1 MAFKQGNN
9 PLSRKTSPMRT
20 SPFRKEAS
28 VSMEDLKK
36 MSAKQDAES
45 KAQAL
50 KLPQI
55 EKPGFDY
62 EMDQD
67 MSYPG
72 GERGRDYDEDGLKDL
87 KKDGMSR
94 KESPF
99 NMEGS
104 KADHEKKMGKK
115 IDDHDWGG
123 HTQTEKHHRKPEGMS
138 RKDAAYFGLGE
149 DDGKARKTKKADKTA
164 KQIIK
169 MQNKRSSVKNVYLGD
184 PDDLE
189 GEMVRTADK
198 PAGKREKRKVKKL
211 KKTKEQLGMSRESSP
226 SNASKPEKLVKEEPG
241 AILKVNTPKV
251 NTPKVRKPRKSVG
264 SVTTLKSEKKV
275 DVKTD
280 KKDIDSKL
288 LTKNTPS
295 KKEPQS
301 RAEKRNIATKNKAD
315 RARKEASKTNK
326 EGGTIESQA
335 RNRAKAKRL
344 DKRSKR
350 QEGRAERKAVRKDK
364 SLSRSDKRGKIIASR
379 ENQNK

>member
-9 PLSRKTSPMRT
+9 PISRKTSPMRK
-20 SPFRKEAS
+20 SPFKKEAS

-94 KESPF
+94 KESPL
-99 NMEGS
+99 NIDGG
-104 KADHEKKMGKK
+104 KAKHEKHIGRKL
-115 IDDHDWGG
+115 DDQTWGG
-123 HTQTEKHHRKPEGMS
+123 HMQTEKHHRGPS
-138 RKDAAYFGLGE
+138 RKEAKYFGLGE
-149 DDGKARKTKKADKTA
+149 DDGTARKTKKADKTA
-164 KQIIK
+164 KQVIK

-198 PAGKREKRKVKKL
+198 PASKREKRKIKKL
-211 KKTKEQLGMSRESSP
+211 KKTKDQLGVSR
-226 SNASKPEKLVKEEPG
+226 
-241 AILKVNTPKV
+241 
-251 NTPKVRKPRKSVG
+251 
-264 SVTTLKSEKKV
+264 KK
-275 DVKTD
+275 
-280 KKDIDSKL
+280 
-288 LTKNTPS
+288 
-295 KKEPQS
+295 
-301 RAEKRNIATKNKAD
+301 
-315 RARKEASKTNK
+315 
-326 EGGTIESQA
+326 
-335 RNRAKAKRL
+335 
-344 DKRSKR
+344 
-350 QEGRAERKAVRKDK
+350 
-364 SLSRSDKRGKIIASR
+364 
-379 ENQNK
+379 

>member
-9 PLSRKTSPMRT
+9 PLSRKTSPMRR
-20 SPFRKEAS
+20 SPFRQEAS

-94 KESPF
+94 KE
-99 NMEGS
+99 
-104 KADHEKKMGKK
+104 
-115 IDDHDWGG
+115 
-123 HTQTEKHHRKPEGMS
+123 
-138 RKDAAYFGLGE
+138 AAYFGLGE
-149 DDGKARKTKKADKTA
+149 DDGTARKTKKADKTA
-164 KQIIK
+164 KQVIK

-198 PAGKREKRKVKKL
+198 PASKREKRKIKKL
-211 KKTKEQLGMSRESSP
+211 KKTKDQLSP
-226 SNASKPEKLVKEEPG
+226 LNFGPEAIKLAKNNSGKKNAKASK
-241 AILKVNTPKV
+241 IPK
-251 NTPKVRKPRKSVG
+251 KSIG

-288 LTKNTPS
+288 LTKTTPN

-315 RARKEASKTNK
+315 RARKDASRTNK
-326 EGGTIESQA
+326 EGGTIETQA
-335 RNRAKAKRL
+335 KARAKAKRL
-344 DKRSKR
+344 DKRAKR

>member
-9 PLSRKTSPMRT
+9 PISRKTSPMRK

-94 KESPF
+94 KEA
-99 NMEGS
+99 
-104 KADHEKKMGKK
+104 K
-115 IDDHDWGG
+115 
-123 HTQTEKHHRKPEGMS
+123 
-138 RKDAAYFGLGE
+138 YFGLGE

-164 KQIIK
+164 KQVIK

-184 PDDLE
+184 PDDLQ

-211 KKTKEQLGMSRESSP
+211 KKTKDQLGMSRKAGYIKHP
-226 SNASKPEKLVKEEPG
+226 TLTVKGKPLEYNPKFDPNKL
-241 AILKVNTPKV
+241 ITDQ
-251 NTPKVRKPRKSVG
+251 
-264 SVTTLKSEKKV
+264 SEAK
-275 DVKTD
+275 D
-280 KKDIDSKL
+280 KKSI
-288 LTKNTPS
+288 
-295 KKEPQS
+295 KKG
-301 RAEKRNIATKNKAD
+301 KKNK
-315 RARKEASKTNK
+315 S
-326 EGGTIESQA
+326 
-335 RNRAKAKRL
+335 
-344 DKRSKR
+344 
-350 QEGRAERKAVRKDK
+350 
-364 SLSRSDKRGKIIASR
+364 
-379 ENQNK
+379 

>member
-9 PLSRKTSPMRT
+9 PLSRKTSPMRR

-94 KESPF
+94 KE
-99 NMEGS
+99 
-104 KADHEKKMGKK
+104 
-115 IDDHDWGG
+115 
-123 HTQTEKHHRKPEGMS
+123 
-138 RKDAAYFGLGE
+138 AAYFGLGE

-164 KQIIK
+164 KQVIK

-211 KKTKEQLGMSRESSP
+211 KKTKDQLSP
-226 SNASKPEKLVKEEPG
+226 LNFGPEAIKLAKKNSGKKNAKASK
-241 AILKVNTPKV
+241 I
-251 NTPKVRKPRKSVG
+251 PRKSI
-264 SVTTLKSEKKV
+264 STASTLKSEKKS
-275 DVKTD
+275 DVKVD
-280 KKDIDSKL
+280 KKDIDTKL
-288 LTKNTPS
+288 LTKTKPRVKTAKDAGKVDTS
-295 KKEPQS
+295 S
-301 RAEKRNIATKNKAD
+301 R
-315 RARKEASKTNK
+315 
-326 EGGTIESQA
+326 EGS
-335 RNRAKAKRL
+335 N
-344 DKRSKR
+344 R
-350 QEGRAERKAVRKDK
+350 QERQKRRAERKSIRKDK
-364 SLSRSDKRGKIIASR
+364 TLSSSQKKMAKRESR
-379 ENQNK
+379 QKQKENVRGVKK

>member
-72 GERGRDYDEDGLKDL
+72 GERGRDYDEEGT
-87 KKDGMSR
+87 KDGMSR

-138 RKDAAYFGLGE
+138 RKEAAYFGLGE

-211 KKTKEQLGMSRESSP
+211 KKTKDQLGDKTPGPLSFLGPQARKLAKE
-226 SNASKPEKLVKEEPG
+226 NASKSGKKNAE
-241 AILKVNTPKV
+241 ASRI
-251 NTPKVRKPRKSVG
+251 PRKSIG

-288 LTKNTPS
+288 LTKTTP
-295 KKEPQS
+295 
-301 RAEKRNIATKNKAD
+301 KNK
-315 RARKEASKTNK
+315 T
-326 EGGTIESQA
+326 
-335 RNRAKAKRL
+335 AKDAGKV
-344 DKRSKR
+344 DKSGRDGSNR
-350 QEGRAERKAVRKDK
+350 QERKKRRAERKSIRKDK
-364 SLSRSDKRGKIIASR
+364 TLSSSQKTMAKKESR
-379 ENQNK
+379 EKQKENVRGVKK

>member
-72 GERGRDYDEDGLKDL
+72 GERGRDYDEEGTKD
-87 KKDGMSR
+87 
-94 KESPF
+94 
-99 NMEGS
+99 
-104 KADHEKKMGKK
+104 
-115 IDDHDWGG
+115 
-123 HTQTEKHHRKPEGMS
+123 GMS
-138 RKDAAYFGLGE
+138 RKDAAYFGLGK

-164 KQIIK
+164 KQVIK

-184 PDDLE
+184 PDDLQ

-211 KKTKEQLGMSRESSP
+211 NKTKDQLGMSREYSP
-226 SNASKPEKLVKEEPG
+226 LNGLKPEKLVKEEPG
-241 AILKVNTPKV
+241 AILKV

-275 DVKTD
+275 DIKTD
-280 KKDIDSKL
+280 KKDIDSKI
-288 LTKNTPS
+288 LTKKNPDVKNTREKKDNSKAAIKLRKSKDKADPKTSKAQMRANKAKSKSEAAKEAAAENTP
-295 KKEPQS
+295 Q
-301 RAEKRNIATKNKAD
+301 N
-315 RARKEASKTNK
+315 
-326 EGGTIESQA
+326 A

-344 DKRSKR
+344 AKKADRI
-350 QEGRAERKAVRKDK
+350 EGREKRKGIRNQTKKDIK
-364 SLSRSDKRGKIIASR
+364 KTR
-379 ENQNK
+379 